1 MTSTRTCLRAT
12 AAATIAFGIGF
23 AVMPTAWADEDAVD
37 PGSPVQV
44 AVAPQSDDAT
54 APAVAACQAFGQVLD
69 GASNYY
75 GSFAD
80 SFEGSDYSDPAVQS
94 SNEVGRTALRQAAGT
109 AMDASNVPGLQPEI
123 ASPMRSWSLGATALL
138 VKMGLRIPGDSLNTT
153 ANAMNNNANQVQ
165 EACAAAGTHA

>member
-1 MTSTRTCLRAT
+1 M
-12 AAATIAFGIGF
+12 IAIGIGF
-23 AVMPTAWADEDAVD
+23 SVLPTAWADDDAVD
-37 PGSPVQV
+37 SGSGAGPIQI
-44 AVAPQSDDAT
+44 APAPQSDDAT
-54 APAVAACQAFGQVLD
+54 APAVAACQTFGQVLD

-109 AMDASNVPGLQPEI
+109 ALDASNLPGLQPEI

-138 VKMGLRIPGDSLNTT
+138 VKMGLRIPGDSLNNT
-153 ANAMNNNANQVQ
+153 ATSMNNNAEQVQ

>member
-1 MTSTRTCLRAT
+1 M
-12 AAATIAFGIGF
+12 IALGIGF
-23 AVMPTAWADEDAVD
+23 TVLPTAWADDNAVD
-37 PGSPVQV
+37 PGGPGPVQV
-44 AVAPQSDDAT
+44 AAAPTSDDAT
-54 APAVAACQAFGQVLD
+54 APAVAACSAFGQVLD
-69 GASNYY
+69 GASSYY

-109 AMDASNVPGLQPEI
+109 AMDASNVPGLQAEI

-138 VKMGLRIPGDSLNTT
+138 VKMGLRIPGDSLNNT
-153 ANAMNNNANQVQ
+153 ATSMNNNAEQVQ